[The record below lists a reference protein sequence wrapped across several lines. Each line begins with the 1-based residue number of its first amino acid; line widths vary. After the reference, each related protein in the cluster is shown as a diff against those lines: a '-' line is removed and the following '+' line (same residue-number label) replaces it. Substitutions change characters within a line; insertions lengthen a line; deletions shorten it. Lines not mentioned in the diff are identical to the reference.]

1 MSVKLAQKDWI
12 LISAYLDGRLSSEH
26 AAQVDARRSS
36 DPTFDQACRE
46 MAYTRKLLKSLPSK
60 RAPRNFTLS
69 SEYALKKVKKW
80 GVHSYFGL
88 ASATAAFALVAVFAW
103 TNFFGF
109 RAKAVPEALMA
120 APAAEFAM
128 DEATGSADVNGGL
141 PMIITWNN
149 PGTAYGMG
157 GGGGGGDSTV
167 LAPKAVITQ
176 SESAMT
182 EEAAPLTLSVTESPQ
197 VAENGTGG
205 SDFSTLILGLPEPG
219 SEGEVITRE
228 AVSSETTKPALP
240 ASTWWM
246 IGLGAA
252 ALVSG
257 ALALILRRR

>member
-26 AAQVDARRSS
+26 AAQVETRRKS
-36 DPTFDQACRE
+36 DSTFDQACRE
-46 MAYTRKLLKSLPSK
+46 MAYTCKLLKSIPSK

-69 SEYALKKVKKW
+69 SQYALKKAKKW

-88 ASATAAFALVAVFAW
+88 ASATAAFAVVAIFAW
-103 TNFFGF
+103 SSLFSF
-109 RAKAVPEALMA
+109 RAKAAPEAMLA

-128 DEATGSADVNGGL
+128 DEATGSADVNGGM

-149 PGTAYGMG
+149 PGTAYGR
-157 GGGGGGDSTV
+157 GGGGDSSA
-167 LAPKAVITQ
+167 LAPKAVITE
-176 SESAMT
+176 SESVMV
-182 EEAAPLTLSVTESPQ
+182 EEAAPLTMTVTESPKA
-197 VAENGTGG
+197 VETGTGE

-228 AVSSETTKPALP
+228 TVSSEAARPALP

-246 IGLGAA
+246 IGLGVA

-257 ALALILRRR
+257 VLALILRRR